1 MVVSG
6 SVLGHLPCCNGERVV
21 SRVLLVSHGAPEMD
35 HLAVELAARH
45 ALLRVVRRYVNKGR
59 RWERMLEWLPL
70 IGSALGR
77 RLPPDGLR
85 PELICEAG
93 IATDFACAL
102 AHRLEQQ
109 LLRLDARTSG
119 VLQFMTERAVARAAT
134 HLVGRAEQVVASY
147 HVALPVFRRARALGR
162 RTLLNYPVAHH
173 RWQYRFY
180 DEEAD
185 RNPRFASALP
195 RFGDRERHGSHLDRE
210 IELAELILVGSRFA
224 RDSFVAHGIA
234 AERLRV
240 IPYGAD
246 TQHFWPPPQPR
257 RRPSP
262 FRVLFVGQIGERKGI
277 SYLLQAYRRF
287 CKVDTEL
294 HLVGDFVPGAEVY
307 LPFRDLYRHTA
318 HVPQSQLPE
327 VYRAADVFVFPT
339 LVEGLGMVVLEAM
352 ACGLPV
358 IVTPRGPDE
367 VVRDGVDGY
376 VVPAGDSTAIIEA
389 LERLYADVELRLQ
402 LGRNARSQAE
412 RWSWARYAS
421 AAADSVLEGS
431 AR

>member
-1 MVVSG
+1 
-6 SVLGHLPCCNGERVV
+6 V
-21 SRVLLVSHGAPEMD
+21 SRVLLVSLSAPEID
-35 HLAVELAARH
+35 QLAVELAARH

-59 RWERMLEWLPL
+59 RWERALEWLPL

-77 RLPPDGLR
+77 RLPPNGLR
-85 PELICEAG
+85 AELVCEAG
-93 IATDFACAL
+93 IMTDFTCAL
-102 AHRLEQQ
+102 AHRLEQRFP
-109 LLRLDARTSG
+109 RLGARTSG
-119 VLQFMTERAVARAAT
+119 ALQFMTERAVAQVAT
-134 HLVGRAEQVVASY
+134 HLVEHAEQVVASY
-147 HVALPVFRRARALGR
+147 HVALPVFRRARALR
-162 RTLLNYPVAHH
+162 QRTLLDYPTAHH
-173 RWQYRFY
+173 RWQYRVY

-195 RFGDRERHGSHLDRE
+195 RFSDRERHGSHLDCE

-246 TQHFWPPPQPR
+246 TQRFCPPPQPR

-262 FRVLFVGQIGERKGI
+262 FRVLFVGRLGEGKGI

-294 HLVGDFVPGAEVY
+294 HLVGDIVPGAEVY

-318 HVPQSQLPE
+318 HVPQAQLPE

-339 LVEGLGMVVLEAM
+339 LLEGLGLVVLEAM

-376 VVPAGDSTAIIEA
+376 VVPAGDSNAIIEA
-389 LERLYADVELRLQ
+389 LERLYSDAELRLQ
-402 LGRNARSQAE
+402 LGRNARLQAE

-421 AAADSVLEGS
+421 AAADNVLQGSV
-431 AR
+431 R

>member
-1 MVVSG
+1 
-6 SVLGHLPCCNGERVV
+6 V
-21 SRVLLVSHGAPEMD
+21 SRVLLVSLSAPEMD
-35 HLAVELAARH
+35 RLAVELAARH
-45 ALLRVVRRYVNKGR
+45 ALLRVVRRYVNKRR
-59 RWERMLEWLPL
+59 RWERALEWLPL
-70 IGSALGR
+70 IGSALER
-77 RLPPDGLR
+77 RLPPNGLHT
-85 PELICEAG
+85 ELVCEAG
-93 IATDFACAL
+93 IATDFTCAL
-102 AHRLEQQ
+102 AHRLEQ
-109 LLRLDARTSG
+109 RLPRLGARTSG
-119 VLQFMTERAVARAAT
+119 ALQFMTERAVARVAT
-134 HLVGRAEQVVASY
+134 HLVEQAEQVVASY
-147 HVALPVFRRARALGR
+147 HVALPVFRRARALRR
-162 RTLLNYPVAHH
+162 RTLLDYPTAHH
-173 RWQYRFY
+173 RWLYRFY

-195 RFGDRERHGSHLDRE
+195 RFSDRERHGSHLDCE

-224 RDSFVAHGIA
+224 RDSLVAHGIA

-240 IPYGAD
+240 IPYGVD
-246 TQHFWPPPQPR
+246 TQRFCPPPQPR

-262 FRVLFVGQIGERKGI
+262 FRVLFIGRLGEAKGI

-294 HLVGDFVPGAEVY
+294 HLVGDIVPGAEVY

-318 HVPQSQLPE
+318 HVPQAQLTE

-339 LVEGLGMVVLEAM
+339 LLEGLGLVVLEAM

-376 VVPAGDSTAIIEA
+376 VVPAGDSNSIIEA
-389 LERLYADVELRLQ
+389 LERLYSDVELRLQ

-421 AAADSVLEGS
+421 AAADSVLQGS